1 MHMVCMGRMS
11 PPRISTHPPTPQL
24 TCTISMCSIHSY
36 ATTTT
41 WCTYSLHLG
50 GVVYSTCYV
59 VCRRLPAVCMVCR
72 SIWGLCAVPQEV
84 VFPTTTISRGVHSR
98 DPGAHHQDHHSGG
111 CGVGWCTVWM
121 VGPRSGSTIYYGLQ
135 HLQEH
140 HIPGV
145 CTTCHHVLLDVVV
158 CMAYT
163 PWDMV

>member
-1 MHMVCMGRMS
+1 VHMVCMGRMS

-98 DPGAHHQDHHSGG
+98 DPGAHHQLPPLRRTWCVVVIHPYEVTWD
-111 CGVGWCTVWM
+111 GVPVLGAV
-121 VGPRSGSTIYYGLQ
+121 RGST
-135 HLQEH
+135 
-140 HIPGV
+140 
-145 CTTCHHVLLDVVV
+145 
-158 CMAYT
+158 AYL
-163 PWDMV
+163 

>member
-1 MHMVCMGRMS
+1 MVCMGRMS

-98 DPGAHHQDHHSGG
+98 DPGAHHQLPPLRRTWCAGVLCGWWDHVV
-111 CGVGWCTVWM
+111 GV
-121 VGPRSGSTIYYGLQ
+121 PSTTASNT
-135 HLQEH
+135 
-140 HIPGV
+140 
-145 CTTCHHVLLDVVV
+145 CKSTTYQVYVPH
-158 CMAYT
+158 AT
-163 PWDMV
+163 TSSWT

>member
-84 VFPTTTISRGVHSR
+84 VFPLPPSPEVSTHGIQVLITRY
-98 DPGAHHQDHHSGG
+98 HHSGG
-111 CGVGWCTVWM
+111 CGVWW
-121 VGPRSGSTIYYGLQ
+121 
-135 HLQEH
+135 
-140 HIPGV
+140 
-145 CTTCHHVLLDVVV
+145 
-158 CMAYT
+158 
-163 PWDMV
+163 